1 MNNYIISFVY
11 NEGDLTFELK
21 TNYEFKAINKIY
33 AEEKAKKIESK
44 LEKYLKLFYDKESK
58 IIRAIIERNNYF
70 SEITLNNYLYKGKK
84 VSEEEFHMLIDNIY
98 KNYFNKNSILKFEA
112 ISYGIDSISER

>member
-1 MNNYIISFVY
+1 MNNYIISFIY
-11 NEGDLTFELK
+11 NEGDLTFEVK
-21 TNYEFKAINKIY
+21 TNYKFEAINKIE

-70 SEITLNNYLYKGKK
+70 SEITLSNYFYKGEN
-84 VSEEEFHMLIDNIY
+84 VSEKEFHMLIDNIY
-98 KNYFNKNSILKFEA
+98 KNYFNINSILKFEA
-112 ISYGIDSISER
+112 ISYGINSISER